1 MTFHSLLSSGRVMAT
16 ACFLLLAA
24 FPLASAK
31 AQSTAC
37 AANEAPQTL
46 DFSAYPWT
54 TGSTTYSA
62 TPGTGASQFVV
73 NGSVA
78 GGFLT
83 SGSPSSGQSGGY
95 ASSFLYTVDRTLPS
109 QTNTVTFNFSKPIDN
124 LQLTVTDI
132 DYNSISTGA
141 YNDQATVTGNGP
153 GGSVTPTA
161 TATSTLVEIVNGNTA
176 RASSIAGN
184 AQNCALSS
192 NQCNA
197 TFNFS
202 APVTSVTI
210 TYGNTTSPAW
220 ATGDPPS
227 QLVGVYFNGF
237 CVQNPDLTLAKS
249 APASSKV
256 LTNFAFQLNAANPGS
271 AATSGT
277 VTVTDTINASLLN
290 IQSITAGTGW
300 TCTPNSGF
308 PITSGSV
315 PVSCSSSGAIAAG
328 QSGVPVATV
337 TVSATAAALPGP
349 ATNTATISGVNDINT
364 GNNSASSST
373 SLQRLQADLAIQK
386 TSSGG
391 SLQTGSTLTYTLLVT
406 NNGPDAVTGA
416 VVKDTPA
423 SGLNCPANAVVTC
436 SGSGCPASPSPIL
449 FSHLAAGL
457 ALDNLAATAGSNT
470 ATLVF
475 SCTVQ

>member
-1 MTFHSLLSSGRVMAT
+1 MHISSFNRLLCAG
-16 ACFLLLAA
+16 LLLGSCLLGSEAH
-24 FPLASAK
+24 
-31 AQSTAC
+31 AQNGSC
-37 AANEAPQTL
+37 AANEALQTVN
-46 DFSAYPWT
+46 FGTHPWI
-54 TGSTTYSA
+54 TGNALYSA
-62 TPGTGASQFVV
+62 NMGSGASQLAVTG
-73 NGSVA
+73 NVA

-109 QTNTVTFNFSKPIDN
+109 QSNTVTFNFNKPIDN

-132 DYNSISTGA
+132 DYYSDGYNA
-141 YNDQATVTGNGP
+141 YNDQATVTGSGP

-161 TATSTLVEIVNGNTA
+161 TATSTLVDILNGNTA
-176 RASSIAGN
+176 RASSISGN
-184 AQNCALSS
+184 AQNCDVSS

-315 PVSCSSSGAIAAG
+315 LVSCSSSGAIAAG

-349 ATNTATISGVNDINT
+349 ATNTATISGGNDINT

-423 SGLNCPANAVVTC
+423 SGLNCPANTVVTC

-457 ALDNLAATAGSNT
+457 ALGNLAATAGSNT

>member
-1 MTFHSLLSSGRVMAT
+1 MAV
-16 ACFLLLAA
+16 ACLLLLAA
-24 FPLASAK
+24 TQSPTAR
-31 AQSTAC
+31 AQSASC

-46 DFSAYPWT
+46 SFASYPWT
-54 TGSTTYSA
+54 AGSTTYSA
-62 TPGTGASQFVV
+62 TPGTGASQLTV
-73 NGSVA
+73 NGSVT
-78 GGFLT
+78 GGYLT
-83 SGSPSSGQSGGY
+83 SGSPSTGQSGSY
-95 ASSFLYTVDRTLPS
+95 ASSFVYTVDRTTPT
-109 QTNTVTFNFSKPIDN
+109 QTDTVTFNFSKPINN

-132 DYNSISTGA
+132 DYNSISSGA
-141 YNDQATVTGNGP
+141 YNDQATVTGSGP
-153 GGSVTPTA
+153 GGSVTPTV
-161 TATSTLVEIVNGNTA
+161 TAASTLVEILNGNTA
-176 RASSIAGN
+176 RASSISGN

-192 NQCNA
+192 DQCNA

-220 ATGDPPS
+220 ARGDPPP

-237 CVQNPDLTLAKS
+237 CVQNPDLTMAKT

-256 LTNFAFQLNAANPGS
+256 LTNFAFQLSAANPGS

-277 VTVTDTINASLLN
+277 MTVTDTIDASLLN

-315 PVSCSSSGAIAAG
+315 TVSCSSSSAISAG

-337 TVSATAAALPGP
+337 TVNATAAALPGP
-349 ATNTATISGVNDINT
+349 ATNTASISGGSEVNT
-364 GNNSASSST
+364 GNNTASSST
-373 SLQRLQADLAIQK
+373 ALLRLQADLSIQK

-391 SLQTGSTLTYTLLVT
+391 PLKTGSSLTYTLLVT

-416 VVKDTPA
+416 VVKDTPTNP
-423 SGLNCPANAVVTC
+423 LNCPASTVVTC
-436 SGSGCPASPSPIL
+436 SGSGCPSSPSPIL

-457 ALDNLAATAGSNT
+457 ALGTLSATAGSNT
-470 ATLVF
+470 ATLTF
-475 SCTVQ
+475 SCTVL